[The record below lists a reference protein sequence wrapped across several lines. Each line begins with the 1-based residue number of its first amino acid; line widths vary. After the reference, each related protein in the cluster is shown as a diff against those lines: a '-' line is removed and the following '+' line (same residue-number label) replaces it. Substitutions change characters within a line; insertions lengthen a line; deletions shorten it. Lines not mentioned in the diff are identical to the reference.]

1 MKVKHGIASEQS
13 KRSAS
18 LKVTVSLQRMQCP
31 SLCPA
36 VRFQQQF
43 LAVKVPEPWH
53 VFPVHHNERWCKR
66 KPYCCQSHHLAASC
80 IVALTVGRTVKT
92 NVPRTLCTGQPQA
105 VKFQTWGLDGFR
117 SSPETWVLDGFE
129 KGDKRAVGL
138 TDGCEPI
145 VFKS

>member
-1 MKVKHGIASEQS
+1 MKVKHGVASEQS
-13 KRSAS
+13 NRSSS

-43 LAVKVPEPWH
+43 LAVKVREPWH

-80 IVALTVGRTVKT
+80 IVALTVGRTVNT
-92 NVPRTLCTGQPQA
+92 NATRTLCTNSSAETRGPAASCQISNMVFRWFSFVA
-105 VKFQTWGLDGFR
+105 ANMGFR
-117 SSPETWVLDGFE
+117 WFRKKVIRE
-129 KGDKRAVGL
+129 
-138 TDGCEPI
+138 
-145 VFKS
+145 